1 MKVRKSERSTQSKR
15 KSGDWDLFNA
25 EAEYAESIV
34 RTALGDYPAAE
45 SALRRAL
52 EAKPGYAPAIFS
64 LGSVEYQRGRRAEG
78 RKLFQS
84 LLSLPEDTTDLCDII
99 DQAGDFLIQRDAY
112 KDGLEHFRGA
122 AARFPNVAVFHQGL
136 GCCAGHQRLYEEAL
150 AASNRAIELDP
161 SKQEFVSDLGWTL
174 FLAGRLREAEEVLER
189 AVSMDPA
196 NECARN
202 NLLMCKDKLSAL
214 EKKNST
220 PGARAARPKRRT
232 TGVIQ
237 GGQHAR

>member
-34 RTALGDYPAAE
+34 RTGLGDYPAAE

-78 RKLFQS
+78 RKFFQS

-122 AARFPNVAVFHQGL
+122 AARFPNVAVFHQGV
-136 GCCAGHQRLYEEAL
+136 GCCAGHQRLYDEAV
-150 AASNRAIELDP
+150 AASNRAIELEP
-161 SKQEFVSDLGWTL
+161 SNQEFVNDLGWT
-174 FLAGRLREAEEVLER
+174 FYLAGRLREAEEALER

-196 NECARN
+196 NVCARN
-202 NLLMCKDKLSAL
+202 NLRMCKDKLSAL
-214 EKKNST
+214 EKKKAT
-220 PGARAARPKRRT
+220 TDGRARPRRR
-232 TGVIQ
+232 
-237 GGQHAR
+237 ARGAEPQA